1 MEKEE
6 KIIRTESLSS
16 IKEILNYPNSR
27 NAVNSNMKK
36 NLERFS
42 SPINLY
48 KGKEKLMKNIS
59 SNNSFK
65 NLFPSAKIS
74 NFEREYN
81 SNINFAS
88 HRTNETIKILKSL
101 KYSFDFNR
109 KNVPPSSSN
118 ISISDYYLSRT
129 KQFNKKTVISPRI
142 DESNSKQII
151 LEDKKVGIA
160 SKGSQNILL
169 MGNNKMNCRYI
180 NTTSSNNSNAG
191 NSNQLSEKV
200 AKDLKKN
207 SSRLKPQKATIHIN
221 QNLPNTKILNDNL
234 MNYLSNKKSTNSK
247 LKTMTKKH
255 KTEKLDKKKNYF
267 YIPNRNETK
276 SNIEKPNSMAT
287 STINQGTPSNV
298 QSKISKIQP
307 TEISINLK
315 DLCDSNYFL
324 SEIEKNS
331 LKSKKTNEKSQNKNS
346 EKDFSNKTE
355 TSKGKSI
362 SITNNFND
370 FSSPNNS
377 NSNTNNYKNL
387 SDRQHVVVHTQ
398 PSHQKH
404 CSVAISQD
412 FMKEIKLNIDD
423 NLKNL
428 FNFSYENFY
437 KKEIDNS
444 DLLSNSDDE
453 KSRYQR
459 KCINESNINEFQTEE
474 MSNNN
479 LNNDIM
485 FTNEISF
492 DKAEENLKEIVFRK
506 K

>member
-1 MEKEE
+1 
-6 KIIRTESLSS
+6 
-16 IKEILNYPNSR
+16 
-27 NAVNSNMKK
+27 
-36 NLERFS
+36 
-42 SPINLY
+42 
-48 KGKEKLMKNIS
+48 MKNIS

-65 NLFPSAKIS
+65 NIFPNSKIS

-81 SNINFAS
+81 TNVTNFPS
-88 HRTNETIKILKSL
+88 HRTNETIKVMKSL

-109 KNVPPSSSN
+109 KNLQTTSKN

-129 KQFNKKTVISPRI
+129 KQFNKNTFYSPRI
-142 DESNSKQII
+142 EETSKKPMNT
-151 LEDKKVGIA
+151 EEKKVGN
-160 SKGSQNILL
+160 SSRGSQNILL
-169 MGNNKMNCRYI
+169 MGNSKINCRYI
-180 NTTSSNNSNAG
+180 NTTSSNNSNVG
-191 NSNQLSEKV
+191 NSNTFSERV

-207 SSRLKPQKATIHIN
+207 SSRLKPQKATININ
-221 QNLPNTKILNDNL
+221 QNLPNSKILNDNL
-234 MNYLSNKKSTNSK
+234 MNYLSSKNTNAK
-247 LKTMTKKH
+247 MKTMTKKQ
-255 KTEKLDKKKNYF
+255 KTEKLEKKKNYF

-276 SNIEKPNSMAT
+276 SKVEKALCIPNS
-287 STINQGTPSNV
+287 INKNLLPSHSNL
-298 QSKISKIQP
+298 QSKMNKLQP

-315 DLCDSNYFL
+315 DLCDSNYILTEF
-324 SEIEKNS
+324 EKIS
-331 LKSKKTNEKSQNKNS
+331 CKSKKTVEKSINKNS

-362 SITNNFND
+362 SINNNFND
-370 FSSPNNS
+370 LSSPNNS

-387 SDRQHVVVHTQ
+387 SDRQHVVVHAQ

-459 KCINESNINEFQTEE
+459 KCINESNLNDFQTDEI
-474 MSNNN
+474 SNNN

>member
-1 MEKEE
+1 MEE
-6 KIIRTESLSS
+6 KMIRNESLSS
-16 IKEILNYPNSR
+16 VYEIINYHNSR
-27 NAVNSNMKK
+27 NPTNSSLKK
-36 NLERFS
+36 NLEKLS

-48 KGKEKLMKNIS
+48 KGKDKLMKNIS

-65 NLFPSAKIS
+65 NVYSSSKVN
-74 NFEREYN
+74 NFEKEYT
-81 SNINFAS
+81 NITNFPS
-88 HRTNETIKILKSL
+88 HRTNESIKVLKSL
-101 KYSFDFNR
+101 KYSFDFNK
-109 KNVPPSSSN
+109 KNAQSTTKN

-129 KQFNKKTVISPRI
+129 KQFNKKSVYSPRVEENCRKPI
-142 DESNSKQII
+142 CTE
-151 LEDKKVGIA
+151 EKKVGN
-160 SKGSQNILL
+160 SGRGSQNILL
-169 MGNNKMNCRYI
+169 LGNSKINCRYI
-180 NTTSSNNSNAG
+180 NTNSSNNSNAG
-191 NSNQLSEKV
+191 NSNVLSEKA

-207 SSRLKPQKATIHIN
+207 SSRLKPQKATININ
-221 QNLPNTKILNDNL
+221 QNLPNSKILNDNL
-234 MNYLSNKKSTNSK
+234 MNYLSTKKSNAK
-247 LKTMTKKH
+247 MKTMAKKQ

-276 SNIEKPNSMAT
+276 SKVEKALCMPNSIIKAV
-287 STINQGTPSNV
+287 TPTNSNLNG
-298 QSKISKIQP
+298 KLNKLQP

-315 DLCDSNYFL
+315 DLCDSNYL
-324 SEIEKNS
+324 LTETEKIS
-331 LKSKKTNEKSQNKNS
+331 CKSKKTVEKSLNKNS

-362 SITNNFND
+362 SINNNFND
-370 FSSPNNS
+370 FSSPTNS

-398 PSHQKH
+398 PGHQKH
-404 CSVAISQD
+404 CSVAISKD

-437 KKEIDNS
+437 KKELENS
-444 DLLSNSDDE
+444 DLMSNSDDE

-459 KCINESNINEFQTEE
+459 KCINESNLNDFQTDEI
-474 MSNNN
+474 SNNN

-492 DKAEENLKEIVFRK
+492 DRADENLKEIVFRK